1 VITQQRIQAKVGV
14 APGTTTI
21 KIDGG
26 SGLGSFQWF
35 PMPTIES
42 RNAAIQAGGAQK
54 PARYLDPYATVAD
67 MRGQQGM
74 RGQVG
79 MPSEVNPWRTGN
91 EHGKR
96 STTTIKLN
104 HGNVSIGDAAPGL
117 GGMVNE
123 TNPWRTGDEHGKRST
138 TVLDRKNG
146 EWTLRG
152 PDGLGGTNGLGA
164 MVTGEVIRS
173 LSGNLGAI
181 PTDDSL
187 SVYAGGGYRPVHSG
201 WVASTTPDGNPYY
214 APNMLGN
221 GSTTA
226 VTQAPSPA
234 QTPEQAAA
242 QAANVD
248 ELVSLQRG
256 QTIMQVISTVA
267 ISILAVSALVSAFRK

>member
-1 VITQQRIQAKVGV
+1 VITQNRIQAKVGV

-42 RNAAIQAGGAQK
+42 RNAAIQNGGVQK
-54 PARYLDPYATVAD
+54 PPQYLDPYATVAD
-67 MRGQQGM
+67 M

-152 PDGLGGTNGLGA
+152 PDGLSGAGLGSPDLGA

-173 LSGNLGAI
+173 LSGGLGAI

-201 WVASTTPDGNPYY
+201 WVESTTPDGKPFY

-221 GSTTA
+221 GAATA